1 MSNLFERMFGKG
13 NKQGTGAT
21 AKSRLQFVLVH
32 DRINLPPE
40 RMAEMKAEILA
51 VISKYVAFDHNMV
64 DISLEQRDRAS
75 ALVAD
80 IPFQKAK
87 DLLDYDEND
96 DIGEAL
102 LHDDAS
108 PIAQDASEEAD
119 DTHKDVPLDEP
130 SFIDEAIDDALPD
143 GTHAGKADPDE
154 DETD

>member
-1 MSNLFERMFGKG
+1 MFGKN

-21 AKSRLQFVLVH
+21 AKSRLEFVLVH

-87 DLLDYDEND
+87 DLLGYDEND
-96 DIGEAL
+96 DIDPAL
-102 LHDDAS
+102 L
-108 PIAQDASEEAD
+108 EEL
-119 DTHKDVPLDEP
+119 DTANAPEFDESTDEP
-130 SFIDEAIDDALPD
+130 IDETPLEDPAFIDEDAL
-143 GTHAGKADPDE
+143 DE
-154 DETD
+154 DEKTD

>member
-51 VISKYVAFDHNMV
+51 VISKYVSFDHNMV

-80 IPFQKAK
+80 IPFKKAK
-87 DLLDYDEND
+87 EILGYGDDE
-96 DIGEAL
+96 EL
-102 LHDDAS
+102 
-108 PIAQDASEEAD
+108 E
-119 DTHKDVPLDEP
+119 
-130 SFIDEAIDDALPD
+130 DALPSTATQASPQD
-143 GTHAGKADPDE
+143 ALDTGWEHTPLEEPTFVDDATFPDDDTQE
-154 DETD
+154 HR